1 MSRTNLLP
9 TGKIS
14 KDLLERY
21 VFSCLGKHSSR
32 VISGSRI
39 GEDAAVI
46 DMGENV
52 LVAKANPITGAEEKI
67 GLLAVYI
74 NANDVAVSGAKPK
87 WFLNNILLPE
97 GSDETVLE
105 TIMQEINDACIKL
118 DVCVIG
124 GHTEVSPGLQR
135 PIVSGFML
143 GEAKKS
149 ELVLTRGASI
159 GDDIILTK
167 GAGIEGTGILA
178 SDLEEI
184 LIKKV
189 SKKTLKKA
197 KKFLNETS
205 VVNEA
210 LRASKIGVKSM
221 HTPTEGGI
229 LNGLYEISEAAQV
242 GFKVY
247 ESDILIAEETKQIC
261 NALNLN
267 PLKLLSSG
275 SLLIVS
281 DPNKKTMLIEAISEI
296 GVKALVIGKITSKSK
311 GMIIQGKDGV
321 ERKTGKVDQDELYR
335 ILNEL
340 ENK

>member
-1 MSRTNLLP
+1 MSKTNLIP

-14 KDLLERY
+14 KELLERY
-21 VFSCLGKHSSR
+21 VFTCLGQYSSR

-46 DMGENV
+46 DMGETV
-52 LVAKANPITGAEEKI
+52 LVAKSNPITGAEEKI
-67 GLLAVYI
+67 GLLAVYV

-97 GSDETVLE
+97 GSDESVLE
-105 TIMQEINDACIKL
+105 TIMQEINEACIQL
-118 DVCVIG
+118 GVCVIG
-124 GHTEVSPGLQR
+124 GHTEVAPGLQR

-149 ELVLTRGASI
+149 ELILTSGASI
-159 GDDIILTK
+159 GDYIILTK

-189 SKKTLKKA
+189 SKQTITKA

-210 LRASKIGVKSM
+210 LKASKIGVKSM

-242 GFKVY
+242 GVKIY
-247 ESDILIAEETKQIC
+247 ESDILIADETKQIC
-261 NALNLN
+261 DALNID

-275 SLLIVS
+275 SLLVVS
-281 DPNKKTMLIEAISEI
+281 DPDKKTILIKSFSEI
-296 GVKALVIGKITSKSK
+296 GVKALVIGQITSKSK
-311 GMIIQGKDGV
+311 GMIMQGSDGI
-321 ERKTGKVDQDELYR
+321 ERKIGKVDQDELYR

>member
-1 MSRTNLLP
+1 MSKTNLIP

-14 KDLLERY
+14 KELLDRY
-21 VFSCLGKHSSR
+21 VFTCLGQHSSR

-46 DMGENV
+46 DMGETV
-52 LVAKANPITGAEEKI
+52 LVAKSNPITGAEEKI
-67 GLLAVYI
+67 GQLAVYV

-105 TIMQEINDACIKL
+105 TIMKEINEACIQL
-118 DVCVIG
+118 GVCVVG
-124 GHTEVSPGLQR
+124 GHTEVAPGLQR

-149 ELVLTRGASI
+149 ELVLTSGASI
-159 GDDIILTK
+159 GDVIILTK

-184 LIKKV
+184 LNKKV
-189 SKKTLKKA
+189 SKQTITKA
-197 KKFLNETS
+197 KKFLDETS

-210 LRASKIGVKSM
+210 LKASEIGVKSM

-242 GFKVY
+242 GVKIY
-247 ESDILIAEETKQIC
+247 ESDILIADETKQIC
-261 NALNLN
+261 GALNID

-281 DPNKKTMLIEAISEI
+281 DPDKKTMIIESFSEI

-311 GMIIQGKDGV
+311 GMIIQGRDGI
-321 ERKTGKVDQDELYR
+321 ERKIGKVDQDELYR